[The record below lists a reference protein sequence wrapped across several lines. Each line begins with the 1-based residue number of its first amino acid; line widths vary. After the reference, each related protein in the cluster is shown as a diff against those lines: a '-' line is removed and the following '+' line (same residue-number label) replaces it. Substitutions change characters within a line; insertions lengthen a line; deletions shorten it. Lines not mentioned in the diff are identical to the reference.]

1 MKRLLLLWMMIL
13 CLTLSPFA
21 AAQAE
26 GSTRETRASGDF
38 QYVVLEDGTAEITG
52 YTGSETDIV
61 IPDMVDHCRVTAI
74 GDRAFQFVRD
84 KVRVTSI
91 ALPDGIRTI
100 GDFAFSGS
108 KLMSVELP
116 ETLVSIGAM
125 AFSGTPMTE
134 ITLPRSLVHLG
145 GTNCFGRSLTKISVS
160 PDNPHWQVIDGM
172 LFRKEDACLFLCPG
186 GLDADVLTIP
196 EGTVIIGSG
205 AFASHTALES
215 VTVPEG
221 VMVIE
226 EYAFGSCDRLSAVTL
241 PGSLREIGS
250 EAFRSCGFTS
260 VSLPEGL
267 TILGDRAFDHCSSL
281 TGISLPASLTKV
293 GVNPFT
299 SCDCLEEVSVSADN
313 PVLSL
318 ENGMLFSRSEG
329 VLISCIP
336 SLVDDDCIIPDGVSV
351 IGAYSF
357 NGTWVET
364 VDIPEGVTEIR
375 AGAFEDCVD
384 LEEVA
389 LPGSLRSIGDE
400 SFCCSGL
407 TGIDLPEGLV
417 HIGKEAFTASGLETI
432 RLSSTVREIDGNPF
446 TFCVS
451 LSEITA
457 AADSPY
463 FEIINGT
470 LIDKTEMR
478 LVCWPER
485 LRHGR
490 CEIPACV
497 RVIGYEAFAYTEDAC
512 DIVVP
517 EGVTTLE
524 DRSFAY
530 CTDAVITL
538 PASLKEI
545 SPSAFYDQG
554 AGGPTLRVVPGSA
567 AEAYCRERGLR
578 CTLTGE

>member
-1 MKRLLLLWMMIL
+1 MKRLMLVFVMIL

-100 GDFAFSGS
+100 GDFAFSDS

-116 ETLVSIGAM
+116 ETLVSIGEM

-221 VMVIE
+221 VTVIE
-226 EYAFGSCDRLSAVTL
+226 KRAFVSCDKLSAITL
-241 PGSLREIGS
+241 PGSLREIGAD
-250 EAFRSCGFTS
+250 AFRSCGFTS
-260 VSLPEGL
+260 LSLPEGL
-267 TILGDRAFDHCSSL
+267 EVLGDCAFERCSNL
-281 TGISLPASLTKV
+281 TSISLPASLTSV
-293 GVNPFT
+293 GANPFNT
-299 SCDCLEEVSVSADN
+299 CYQIEEFTVAEGN
-313 PVLSL
+313 PVLSF
-318 ENGMLFSRSEG
+318 ENGMLFNRTEG
-329 VLISCIP
+329 ILISCVP
-336 SLVDDDCIIPDGVSV
+336 SLAEDDFIIPDGISI
-351 IGAYSF
+351 IGAESF
-357 NGTWVET
+357 YGTWVGT
-364 VDIPEGVTEIR
+364 MVIPEGVTEIR
-375 AGAFEDCVD
+375 AGAFEECLD
-384 LEEVA
+384 LEEVY
-389 LPGSLRSIGDE
+389 LPESLRSIGDE
-400 SFCCSGL
+400 SFCYSGL
-407 TGIDLPEGLV
+407 TSIDLPEGLV
-417 HIGKEAFTASGLETI
+417 HIGREAFDASELETI
-432 RLSSTVREIDGNPF
+432 RLSSTVRKIDGNPF
-446 TFCVS
+446 TFCEKLSTIIVS
-451 LSEITA
+451 
-457 AADSPY
+457 ADSPY
-463 FEIINGT
+463 YETINGA

-478 LVCWPER
+478 LVCWPQR

-490 CEIPACV
+490 CVIPACV
-497 RVIGYEAFAYTEDAC
+497 RVIGIPY
-512 DIVVP
+512 
-517 EGVTTLE
+517 
-524 DRSFAY
+524 
-530 CTDAVITL
+530 
-538 PASLKEI
+538 
-545 SPSAFYDQG
+545 
-554 AGGPTLRVVPGSA
+554 LRRKFHHRA
-567 AEAYCRERGLR
+567 
-578 CTLTGE
+578 